1 MSNPF
6 YSVETRNLFVF
17 NNITLEQTS
26 LLTTLNVSTDINIKV
41 NLLDMNLYL
50 LPSGLYNLY
59 ISVGI
64 TNSLE
69 LTLIMEEQLKKNIQL
84 MNLSYKIKKSIVVGS
99 TGSIT
104 NIPGIWRKF
113 ITQCFENGIRIEAF
127 FNSVG
132 TKNDPAE
139 QTIVI
144 LPEEPFQVDL
154 LFNIIS
160 NTNYR
165 IFDDISPINA
175 NNVLCIVESQ
185 YKK

>member
-6 YSVETRNLFVF
+6 YSVETRNMFVF

-26 LLTTLNVSTDINIKV
+26 LLTTLNVSTDINVKV
-41 NLLDMNLYL
+41 NLLDTCVVL

-64 TNSLE
+64 TNSQE
-69 LTLIMEEQLKKNIQL
+69 LTLIMEEQFKKNIQS
-84 MNLSYKIKKSIVVGS
+84 MNLLYKIKKSIVVGS
-99 TGSIT
+99 VGSIT
-104 NIPGIWRKF
+104 NIPGIWRRF
-113 ITQCFENGIRIEAF
+113 ITQCFENAIKLELF
-127 FNSVG
+127 VNSVG
-132 TKNDPAE
+132 TKNDPTE

-144 LPEEPFQVDL
+144 LPENPFQVDL

>member
-1 MSNPF
+1 MSTPF
-6 YSVETRNLFVF
+6 YSVETRNIFVF

-41 NLLDMNLYL
+41 NLLDINLYL

-59 ISVGI
+59 ISAGI
-64 TNSLE
+64 TNNQE
-69 LTLIMEEQLKKNIQL
+69 ITLIMEEQFKKNIQS
-84 MNLSYKIKKSIVVGS
+84 MNLFYKLKKAIVVGS

-104 NIPGIWRKF
+104 NVPGIWRRF
-113 ITQCFENGIRIEAF
+113 ITQCFETGIKPETF

-132 TKNDPAE
+132 TKNDPTE

-144 LPEEPFQVDL
+144 VPEDPFEVDL

-160 NTNYR
+160 NTNYK

-175 NNVLCIVESQ
+175 YNVLCIIESQ